1 MLYIGL
7 SLLCFIIVGA
17 FNPCFNGTNDNKV
30 TLVFSIIGIAM
41 LSNMVG
47 GLIAE
52 WIVNL
57 IFWG

>member
-1 MLYIGL
+1 
-7 SLLCFIIVGA
+7 LCFIIVGS

-47 GLIAE
+47 SLIAE